1 MNNARSRA
9 GNQNVGMRVRALMV
23 PAVLGAILAVGT
35 LGTQAACGSSKTCS
49 ASESTACDNTFTA
62 CVNTAAAT
70 MDKTACNK
78 CVDED
83 CTCYTNCGSTC
94 DKSKLSSSCAF

>member
-1 MNNARSRA
+1 MNDAHGGSRKQTIGVRA
-9 GNQNVGMRVRALMV
+9 RALMV
-23 PAVLGAILAVGT
+23 PALLGAILAVGT
-35 LGTQAACGSSKTCS
+35 LGTQAACASSKTCS

-62 CVNTAAAT
+62 CVNTAAST

-78 CVDED
+78 CVDDD

-94 DKSKLSSSCAF
+94 DKAKLSSSCAF